1 MGNVLIRVFV
11 IYGAVAL
18 GMAALQS
25 TTRRAV
31 DKPRPNSIDVPTAE
45 LRGRATLPPPII
57 EVEVR
62 RNHTRIVDALPPDGT
77 VQLRR
82 FTTFRNLFLPPHRR
96 ALTDGRR
103 AALQAMLA
111 NDIFLLYIGP
121 PDDDVRDQATRIP
134 LISIGDS
141 ADPFLDSFVDDFNAE
156 MLHAHRRGLIGNAGA
171 QDVWFLAAHFRP
183 EADAVFFELLDDPED
198 ATVLRRDGMRL
209 VVLDIGRRNRVR
221 EGTRF
226 LLWTR
231 RSSPRIPLAI
241 VEVVDVREQS
251 CAALVRHRFR
261 EEWPQDAALRAS
273 SPFYAARRDPRVRFL
288 GDPGR
293 LRADAA
299 AQLVAATDARIVA
312 RGAIDVGIVGDFKSW
327 DELERIAGAGAILV
341 PARLVPWFVPSTQ
354 GAR

>member
-18 GMAALQS
+18 GLAALQP
-25 TTRRAV
+25 TTGRAV
-31 DKPRPNSIDVPTAE
+31 EKPRPNSIDAPTTK
-45 LRGRATLPPPII
+45 LLGRANLPPPII
-57 EVEVR
+57 EAEAR
-62 RNHTRIVDALPPDGT
+62 RNLRRILDALPPDGT

-82 FTTFRNLFLPPHRR
+82 STTFRNLYLPPHRR

-111 NDIFLLYIGP
+111 NDVFLLYIGP
-121 PDDDVRDQATRIP
+121 PDKDARDQATGIP

-141 ADPFLDSFVDDFNAE
+141 ADPHLDSFVDDFNAE

-171 QDVWFLAAHFRP
+171 LDVWFLAAHIRP

-198 ATVLRRDGMRL
+198 GKILGRDGMRL
-209 VVLDIGRRNRVR
+209 VVLDIGRRHRVR

-231 RSSPRIPLAI
+231 RSSPRVPLAI
-241 VEVVDVREQS
+241 VEVVDVREES
-251 CAALVRHRFR
+251 CVALVRHRFR
-261 EEWPQDAALRAS
+261 EEWPQNAALRVS
-273 SPFYAARRDPRVRFL
+273 SPFYAARQDPRVRFL

-299 AQLVAATDARIVA
+299 ARLADATGAKIVT
-312 RGAIDVGIVGDFKSW
+312 RGGVDVGIVGDFESW
-327 DELERIAGAGAILV
+327 EELERIAGAGAILV